1 MPSKIGNYFMFLKR
15 LFSILLLCFCL
26 CGVSSFSFGSIGEL
40 QNENKELL
48 PKVDSLQ
55 HQIKNQSNNTD
66 ETLVKVAGL
75 AVLTFVAA
83 FSFLVFVFYRRRR
96 ELTIKQ
102 QQAEL
107 QHQLSEV
114 EMKALRSQMNPH
126 FIFNC
131 MNSIYNFMQRNETQL
146 AGEYLIK
153 FSNLIR
159 LILENSIHRE
169 VVLEDDLKA
178 LELYIQMEQ
187 LRMNH
192 KFDYV
197 IAVADDIDKENVL
210 VPPMIIQ
217 PFVENSIW
225 HGLNNKP
232 TQGKLTISISHQNN
246 FLHYSIEDDGIE
258 NHDNII
264 ADELRTNKKAS
275 LGMSLTQER
284 IDVMNK
290 MKNTNAAFESSD
302 IRDENHNY
310 LGKRVKLQFAF
321 ETAL

>member
-1 MPSKIGNYFMFLKR
+1 
-15 LFSILLLCFCL
+15 
-26 CGVSSFSFGSIGEL
+26 VSPYTFGSIDEL
-40 QNENKELL
+40 QNKNKELL
-48 PKVDSLQ
+48 SRVDSLQ
-55 HQIKNQSNNTD
+55 HQLQTINQSNYAD

-75 AVLTFVAA
+75 AILTFIAA

-96 ELTIKQ
+96 ELVIKQ
-102 QQAEL
+102 QQTEL

-131 MNSIYNFMQRNETQL
+131 MNSIYNFMQRNETQQ
-146 AGEYLIK
+146 ASEYLIK

-159 LILENSIHRE
+159 LILENSVHRE
-169 VVLEDDLKA
+169 VPLEDDLKA

-192 KFDYV
+192 KFNYTIEVDK
-197 IAVADDIDKENVL
+197 DIDPENTL
-210 VPPMIIQ
+210 VPPMIAQ

-225 HGLNNKP
+225 HGLNNKS
-232 TQGKLTISISHQNN
+232 TQGNLTIKINQQDD
-246 FLHYSIEDDGIE
+246 LLIYCIEDNGEE
-258 NHDNII
+258 NSNSIL
-264 ADELRTNKKAS
+264 ADELKENKKSS

-284 IDVMNK
+284 IDVLNK
-290 MKNTNAAFESSD
+290 MNNTNAGFTVAD
-302 IRDENHNY
+302 IRGANNAY
-310 LGKRVKLQFAF
+310 MGKMVVLHISF